1 MNPAVVQSQLIEHG
15 LGDFRVARV
24 SPTRSNIRKFF
35 TARLERSHARHEV
48 TPVMMMVSAA
58 LDRLANVP
66 PKESVYRWEAE
77 SELGK
82 IVGYSTNTSFI
93 GVFPWI
99 ITTNDTWIASVIRF

>member
-1 MNPAVVQSQLIEHG
+1 MNPTVIQSQLIEHG

-24 SPTRSNIRKFF
+24 SPARSNIRKVF
-35 TARLERSHARHEV
+35 TARFERSHARHEV
-48 TPVMMMVSAA
+48 SPVMMMASAA

-66 PKESVYRWEAE
+66 PNEIVHRWEAE

-99 ITTNDTWIASVIRF
+99 IAANDTWIASVIRF

>member
-1 MNPAVVQSQLIEHG
+1 MSLFTPMNGSDGSGFAS
-15 LGDFRVARV
+15 R
-24 SPTRSNIRKFF
+24 RS
-35 TARLERSHARHEV
+35 
-48 TPVMMMVSAA
+48 PVMMMVSAA
-58 LDRLANVP
+58 LGRLANVP